1 MSGIIAQNTLDN
13 SGLIKAPAGG
23 GAWNFIKKLTAS
35 GDSDLSFVDGAD
47 DVDLS
52 TYKEYVFTFNNIHP
66 ETDGS
71 FISFNASDDDSSH
84 SYDVVKTTTL
94 FRAYHFENGSGA
106 VLAYEVSKEL
116 AESTDFQ
123 FLIAEEIDN
132 GNDSSASGYLHLFNP
147 SSEVFV
153 KHFMSRMNSNGGT
166 FTTDS
171 HLAGYFNTTADIT
184 AIQFKMDQDAIDAG
198 DICLYGLTT

>member
-1 MSGIIAQNTLDN
+1 MSGIVGQNTLDN

-23 GAWNFIKKLTAS
+23 GAWNFISKQTAS
-35 GDSDLSFVDGAD
+35 ASADISFTSGID
-47 DVDLS
+47 S
-52 TYKEYVFTFNNIHP
+52 TYKEYLFTFNNIHP

-71 FISFNASDDDSSH
+71 YISFNASDDDSSH

-94 FRAYHFENGSGA
+94 FRAYHFENGSSA
-106 VLAYEVSKEL
+106 VLAYETGRDL
-116 AESTDFQ
+116 AESTAFQ
-123 FLIAEEIDN
+123 LLHAEEIDN

>member
-13 SGLIKAPAGG
+13 SGLIKAPEGG
-23 GAWNFIKKLTAS
+23 GAWNFIAKQTAS
-35 GDSDLSFVDGAD
+35 GDSDISFTSGID
-47 DVDLS
+47 S
-52 TYKEYVFTFNNIHP
+52 TYKEYLFTFNNIHP

-71 FISFNASDDDSSH
+71 YISFNASDDDSSH

-94 FRAYHFENGSGA
+94 FRAYHFENGSSA
-106 VLAYEVSKEL
+106 VLAYETGRDL
-116 AESTDFQ
+116 AESTAFQ
-123 FLIAEEIDN
+123 LLHAEEIDN

-147 SSEVFV
+147 SSEVFI
-153 KHFMSRMNSNGGT
+153 KHFICRMNSNGGT

>member
-1 MSGIIAQNTLDN
+1 MSGIVGQNTLDN

-23 GAWNFIKKLTAS
+23 GAWNFISKQTAS
-35 GDSDLSFVDGAD
+35 ASADISFTSGID
-47 DVDLS
+47 S
-52 TYKEYVFTFNNIHP
+52 TYKEYLFTFNNIHP

-71 FISFNASDDDSSH
+71 FITFNASDDDSSH
-84 SYDVVKTTTL
+84 SYDVVKNTTL

-106 VLAYEVSKEL
+106 VLAYEVSRDL
-116 AESTDFQ
+116 AESTAFQ
-123 FLIAEEIDN
+123 LLHAEEIDN

-147 SSEVFV
+147 SSEVFI
-153 KHFMSRMNSNGGT
+153 KHFICRMNSNGGT
-166 FTTDS
+166 YTTDS